1 MATIHTFFASQFG
14 DAPDIVTSAP
24 GRIEVLGNHTDY
36 NGGTVVGGCIEKRLF
51 VGITKRTD
59 KTIRLTSSDPLSL
72 DTPVVS
78 SLSSYATDDLPDWT
92 KYPLGI
98 LDELLMSTSLDAGF
112 ARAVHSEIPTGE
124 GLSSS
129 AAIELATCLALDAVF
144 DLSLHLNQMIGLSHR
159 AENRFVGVPCGLLD
173 QTVVGRGKEN
183 ALVVLDAGSGL
194 HQVLPVG
201 ASFRLVVFR
210 THIRHE
216 LQHSPYEVRHRECRD
231 ALMSLERLIPG
242 VRHLAR
248 LHPAD
253 ISAYDIVLDETLARR
268 ARHVVEEQR
277 RVGQFLKALNEAD
290 LRAAGSLLSAS
301 HESSKSLFENSTP
314 EMDFLVAALSANEQ
328 VYGARLSGAGWGGA
342 VLALVSDSFLD
353 SDANRLADVYQATFD
368 VRPKW
373 WRTTLH
379 EGARRESH

>member
-72 DTPVVS
+72 DTPGDS

-112 ARAVHSEIPTGE
+112 DLAVHSEIPTGE

-183 ALVVLDAGSGL
+183 ALVVLMLG
-194 HQVLPVG
+194 
-201 ASFRLVVFR
+201 
-210 THIRHE
+210 
-216 LQHSPYEVRHRECRD
+216 
-231 ALMSLERLIPG
+231 
-242 VRHLAR
+242 
-248 LHPAD
+248 
-253 ISAYDIVLDETLARR
+253 
-268 ARHVVEEQR
+268 
-277 RVGQFLKALNEAD
+277 
-290 LRAAGSLLSAS
+290 
-301 HESSKSLFENSTP
+301 
-314 EMDFLVAALSANEQ
+314 
-328 VYGARLSGAGWGGA
+328 
-342 VLALVSDSFLD
+342 
-353 SDANRLADVYQATFD
+353 
-368 VRPKW
+368 
-373 WRTTLH
+373 
-379 EGARRESH
+379 

>member
-1 MATIHTFFASQFG
+1 M
-14 DAPDIVTSAP
+14 
-24 GRIEVLGNHTDY
+24 RLGHVY
-36 NGGTVVGGCIEKRLF
+36 RL
-51 VGITKRTD
+51 
-59 KTIRLTSSDPLSL
+59 
-72 DTPVVS
+72 
-78 SLSSYATDDLPDWT
+78 
-92 KYPLGI
+92 
-98 LDELLMSTSLDAGF
+98 
-112 ARAVHSEIPTGE
+112 
-124 GLSSS
+124 
-129 AAIELATCLALDAVF
+129 
-144 DLSLHLNQMIGLSHR
+144 
-159 AENRFVGVPCGLLD
+159 
-173 QTVVGRGKEN
+173 
-183 ALVVLDAGSGL
+183 
-194 HQVLPVG
+194 
-201 ASFRLVVFR
+201 
-210 THIRHE
+210 
-216 LQHSPYEVRHRECRD
+216 
-231 ALMSLERLIPG
+231 
-242 VRHLAR
+242 HLAR

-328 VYGARLSGAGWGGA
+328 VYCARLSGAGWGGA